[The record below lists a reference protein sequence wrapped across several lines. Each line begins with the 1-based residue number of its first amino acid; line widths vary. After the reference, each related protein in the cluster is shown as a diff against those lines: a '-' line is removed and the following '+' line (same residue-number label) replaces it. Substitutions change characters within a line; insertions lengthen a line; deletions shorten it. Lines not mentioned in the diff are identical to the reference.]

1 MRKIILVLIF
11 SIGMISTYA
20 VPTIN
25 AEANFTSQQELQKYA
40 EVKVSELP
48 QHVKDAV
55 AKDFEGATINK
66 AYKSEKG
73 EFKLVI
79 STADGESQTLHAN
92 SKGEW
97 IEKQ

>member
-1 MRKIILVLIF
+1 MKKFLIVFIF
-11 SIGMISTYA
+11 SIGMMATYA
-20 VPTIN
+20 TPIIN
-25 AEANFTSQQELQKYA
+25 SEANLTSQKELRKYV

-48 QHVKDAV
+48 QPVKIAV
-55 AKDFEGATINK
+55 AKDFEGATISK

-79 STADGESQTLHAN
+79 STEAGESQTLHAN

>member
-1 MRKIILVLIF
+1 MKKLILV
-11 SIGMISTYA
+11 SILSTVMMSTYA
-20 VPTIN
+20 LPTIN
-25 AEANFTSQQELQKYA
+25 TEANFTCQQALQKYE

-48 QHVKDAV
+48 QPVKDAV
-55 AKDFEGATINK
+55 AKNFEGATITK

>member
-48 QHVKDAV
+48 QPVKD
-55 AKDFEGATINK
+55 
-66 AYKSEKG
+66 
-73 EFKLVI
+73 
-79 STADGESQTLHAN
+79 
-92 SKGEW
+92 
-97 IEKQ
+97 